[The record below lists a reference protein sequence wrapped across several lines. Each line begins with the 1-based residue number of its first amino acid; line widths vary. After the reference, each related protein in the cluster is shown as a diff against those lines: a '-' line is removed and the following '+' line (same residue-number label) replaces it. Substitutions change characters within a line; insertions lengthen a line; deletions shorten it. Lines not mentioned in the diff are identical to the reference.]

1 MKTYKEFHVF
11 TEPLIS
17 DILSGILWELPITGI
32 NEEDNY
38 IKVFADGNNVSV
50 SDVISRLQKMKDEN
64 LIAGFRVE
72 ENILEYRNW
81 NEEWEKKTNV
91 IRVSDSI
98 VIKPTFREYEP
109 AGNET
114 IITIDPKMSF
124 GTGEH
129 QTTKLSLILLN
140 KYIAPGMKI
149 LDVGTGT
156 GVLAIAA
163 LKFGADYAL
172 GIDIDEWTL
181 PNFKENA
188 KLNSVE
194 DKSDVRLCELN
205 EVGDKDFDLVAA
217 NIQKNVL
224 IEICDG
230 IYQHLNEGGKIVL
243 SGLLLE
249 DQEDIR
255 QKYTGRGF
263 RFIEVLPMDEWIGM
277 VFTK

>member
-124 GTGEH
+124 ETGEH